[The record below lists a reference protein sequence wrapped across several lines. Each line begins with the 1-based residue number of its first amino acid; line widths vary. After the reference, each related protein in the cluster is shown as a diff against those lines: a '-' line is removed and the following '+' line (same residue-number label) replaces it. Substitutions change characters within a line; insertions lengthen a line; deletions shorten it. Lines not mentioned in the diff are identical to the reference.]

1 MIIAFVNQKGGTGKT
16 TLSVNV
22 AAALAKQG
30 FKVLLIDA
38 DKQGSAS
45 TWASLRQESP
55 FQVVSMAREN
65 MARDAMKMAADY
77 AHTIIDGPPHAQEV
91 ARSCII
97 AADLS
102 PCLSSPRACL
112 PGPLISPSSRCG
124 KRKNTSQPSNVCL
137 WFAAK

>member
-45 TWASLRQESP
+45 TWASLRQETP

-77 AHTIIDGPPHAQEV
+77 AAHDHRRPA
-91 ARSCII
+91 ARSGSGALVHHCRRFCRP
-97 AADLS
+97 AY
-102 PCLSSPRACL
+102 RAL
-112 PGPLISPSSRCG
+112 GPVYLG
-124 KRKNTSQPSNVCL
+124 L
-137 WFAAK
+137 